1 MTCWLCITNGEN
13 WNVVKSK
20 KVWGVSAR
28 HKNQIS
34 RVKPGDILVFYVKQE
49 KRGDSMAPSRVVG
62 IFEAASAPF
71 VDESRIFSAAGFGE
85 NERFPYRVRLKPL
98 TIPEEPL
105 EFKPLIP
112 KLKFI
117 RNKNRWSGHLMGKAM
132 REIPEEDYKV
142 IEKAMK
148 EKAGS

>member
-1 MTCWLCITNGEN
+1 M
-13 WNVVKSK
+13 VKSK

-132 REIPEEDYKV
+132 REIPKEDYKV